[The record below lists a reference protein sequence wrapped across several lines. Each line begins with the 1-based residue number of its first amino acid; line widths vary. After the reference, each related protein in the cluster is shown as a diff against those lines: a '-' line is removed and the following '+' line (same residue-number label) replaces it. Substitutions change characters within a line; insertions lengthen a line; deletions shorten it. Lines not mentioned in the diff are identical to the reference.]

1 MKAPQRTIVSQLFD
15 LAGKVAIITDGAL
28 GIGEAIAFRLA
39 EAGASVMIAD
49 VNLEAAQDTAKQIQ
63 VRGGKAKATQADAS
77 KVSDAKR
84 TVEETVQALG
94 RLDILTNTPLV
105 YPFAPAL
112 EVTEALW
119 NETLDITFKGLF
131 FYSQAAAQEMVHEG
145 HAGKIINVAS
155 PTGNSQHYDASK
167 AGVVT
172 ITGALALEFG
182 PRNISVN
189 AIAPGSVQTPDVAG
203 VSPSDE
209 RYREFVAHIPMR
221 RVGVPDDIAKVA
233 LFLASSASDYMTGSV
248 VAVDGGGF
256 QQA

>member
-1 MKAPQRTIVSQLFD
+1 MTAPQRASVSQLLD
-15 LAGKVAIITDGAL
+15 LTGKVAIITDGAL
-28 GIGEAIAFRLA
+28 GIGQAIAFRLA

-49 VNLEAAQDTAKQIQ
+49 VNLEAAHDTVMQIQ
-63 VRGGKAKATQADAS
+63 LRGGKAKATQADAS
-77 KVSDAKR
+77 RASDAKR

-94 RLDILTNTPLV
+94 RLDILMNTATA
-105 YPFAPAL
+105 YPFAPVL

-119 NETLDITFKGLF
+119 DKTADITFKGLF
-131 FYSQAAAQEMVHEG
+131 FYSQAAAQEIIRED

-155 PTGNSQHYDASK
+155 PTGKVQHYDASK

-172 ITGALALEFG
+172 ITAALALEFG

-189 AIAPGSVQTPDVAG
+189 AIAPGSIRPPDVAG
-203 VSPSDE
+203 VSPLDE
-209 RYREFVAHIPMR
+209 RYRAFVARIPLR
-221 RVGVPDDIAKVA
+221 RLGHPDDMAKVA
-233 LFLASSASDYMTGSV
+233 LFLASSASDYMTGTV

>member
-1 MKAPQRTIVSQLFD
+1 MTPLQRTSISQLFD
-15 LAGKVAIITDGAL
+15 LTGKVAIVTDGAL
-28 GIGEAIAFRLA
+28 GIGQAIACRLA

-63 VRGGKAKATQADAS
+63 VRGGMAKVTQADAS
-77 KVSDAKR
+77 SVRDAKR

-105 YPFAPAL
+105 YPIATAL

-119 NETLDITFKGLF
+119 DKALDITFKGLF
-131 FYSQAAAQEMVHEG
+131 FYSQAAAQEIVHEG

-155 PTGNSQHYDASK
+155 PTGHLQHFDASK

-182 PRNISVN
+182 PHNISVN
-189 AIAPGSVQTPDVAG
+189 AIAPGGVRTPDVAG

-209 RYREFVAHIPMR
+209 RYREFVAHIPLR
-221 RVGVPDDIAKVA
+221 RMGGPDDIANVA
-233 LFLASSASDYMTGSV
+233 LFLASSASDYMTGTV

-256 QQA
+256 QSM